1 MPARYLGALLGLAA
15 LAASSLTAAPST
27 AIPGKA
33 SASPN
38 KAAAFNRTEAPGKE
52 ASAPDGSYK
61 SPFDN
66 LMIQRALYVLIGV
79 TAVVVIYFIIRTISV
94 GKRSR
99 RNKRYGVLS
108 TSAEHIELAALE
120 QEDDDDDEDTTLF
133 EARQGR
139 R

>member
-15 LAASSLTAAPST
+15 LAASSLAAVTST

-52 ASAPDGSYK
+52 ASAPDGAYK

-79 TAVVVIYFIIRTISV
+79 TAVVVIYFIIRTI
-94 GKRSR
+94 R